1 MFKTLLARARQGYR
15 TAGFPAQEPS
25 MPALFR
31 GRPELSSESDPTALT
46 RYAELCPTGALKV
59 TEAGPEIDLGRCIFC
74 GDCVAECPKGAI
86 TFTHDWRLASSQR
99 DGLVF
104 SGDGRPKVDAL
115 DRELRRL
122 LGRSLRLRQVSA
134 GGCNGCE
141 VEANALGNIVFDAG
155 RFGIEFVASP
165 RHADGILVTGPV
177 TTNMREALMMTYE
190 AVADPKLV
198 IAAGACAISGGLYR
212 SHPEVCDGVDEL
224 LPVDL
229 YVPGCP
235 PHPLT
240 ILDGLLRLLG
250 TIQADAAYTSGTRSG
265 RPGSPTRVARR
276 PPWGSNPPVRSRSSR
291 WLLSALSGI
300 M

>member
-15 TAGFPAQEPS
+15 TAAFPAQEPS
-25 MPALFR
+25 MPPLFR
-31 GRPELSSESDPTALT
+31 GRPELSRDNDSAAFA
-46 RYAELCPTGALKV
+46 RYAELCPTGALSV
-59 TEAGPEIDLGRCIFC
+59 SESEAKLDLGRCIFC
-74 GDCVAECPKGAI
+74 AQCVAEEPNPAI
-86 TFTHDWRLASSQR
+86 SFTRDWRLASSRR
-99 DGLVF
+99 DGLIAT
-104 SGDGRPKVDAL
+104 GDNRPEIDAL

-141 VEANALGNIVFDAG
+141 VEANALGNVVFDAS

-177 TTNMREALMMTYE
+177 TANMKQALLTTYE
-190 AVADPKLV
+190 AVGEPRLV

-212 SHPEVCDGVDEL
+212 GHPEVCDGIEGI

-229 YVPGCP
+229 YIPGCP
-235 PHPLT
+235 PHPIT

-250 TIQADAAYTSGTRSG
+250 
-265 RPGSPTRVARR
+265 
-276 PPWGSNPPVRSRSSR
+276 RSS
-291 WLLSALSGI
+291 
-300 M
+300 

>member
-15 TAGFPAQEPS
+15 TAAFPPQEPV

-31 GRPELSSESDPTALT
+31 GRPELPRDNDSSALA
-46 RYAELCPTGALKV
+46 RCAELCPTGALRV
-59 TEAGPEIDLGRCIFC
+59 SEAGPELDLGRCIFC
-74 GDCVAECPKGAI
+74 GDCVAESPQRGIA
-86 TFTHDWRLASSQR
+86 FTQDWRLASSQR
-99 DGLVF
+99 DGLVV
-104 SGDGRPKVDAL
+104 SGDGRPNVDAL

-141 VEANALGNIVFDAG
+141 VEVNALGNIVFDAS

-177 TTNMREALMMTYE
+177 TANMREALMMTYE

-198 IAAGACAISGGLYR
+198 IAAGACAISGGLFR
-212 SHPEVCDGVDEL
+212 GNEEVCNGIEDL
-224 LPVDL
+224 LTVDL

-235 PHPLT
+235 PHPYT
-240 ILDGLLRLLG
+240 ILDGLLRLL
-250 TIQADAAYTSGTRSG
+250 DRS
-265 RPGSPTRVARR
+265 
-276 PPWGSNPPVRSRSSR
+276 
-291 WLLSALSGI
+291 
-300 M
+300 